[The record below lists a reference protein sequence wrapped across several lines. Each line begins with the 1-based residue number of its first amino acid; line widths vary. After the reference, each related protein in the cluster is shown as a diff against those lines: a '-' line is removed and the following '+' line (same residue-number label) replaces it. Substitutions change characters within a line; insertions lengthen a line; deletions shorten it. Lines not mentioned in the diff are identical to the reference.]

1 MAKCESIGLYF
12 INEQLQNRKCQNSDV
27 FKTTYQSPTNVFV
40 LFIYH
45 WGHWRTRADFGTMAL
60 AMTLVAKSV
69 GKCFVDWCRLL
80 QQSLASFKCIDAGKW
95 CWQLLLMIPSGNQI
109 WGFFAEFGACHG
121 IGPEDHG
128 CWAQEVEPPIAASG
142 CRGSGDD
149 TMLCHVVPTGKKM
162 TQAWCITMYYYILL
176 CITMYY

>member
-80 QQSLASFKCIDAGKW
+80 QQALASFKCIDAGKW
-95 CWQLLLMIPSGNQI
+95 CKVAPDDPKWKPDLRILHWI
-109 WGFFAEFGACHG
+109 WCVSWHWTWRSWVLGA
-121 IGPEDHG
+121 
-128 CWAQEVEPPIAASG
+128 
-142 CRGSGDD
+142 GSGTSDCSLR
-149 TMLCHVVPTGKKM
+149 MPRERRRHHVVPTGKKM
-162 TQAWCITMYYYILL
+162 KQAWCIAMYYYVLL